1 MKKGILCLSRVENGK
16 KYCQKSITIEE
27 TKLQELICKGL
38 TQAVE
43 NQDEV
48 IAIMIAN
55 IEEIITG
62 KQDGHMI
69 YAIEQQLKKLN
80 ELRETAINL
89 RIETKGDK
97 TRITNEIKKLTDE
110 IKTLREQLEFEKS
123 KIIAKESVNI
133 EVERIKKI
141 LLNL

>member
-1 MKKGILCLSRVENGK
+1 MI
-16 KYCQKSITIEE
+16 SIM
-27 TKLQELICKGL
+27 
-38 TQAVE
+38 V
-43 NQDEV
+43 
-48 IAIMIAN
+48 AN
-55 IEEIITG
+55 IEEVITG

-69 YAIEQQLKKLN
+69 YAIEQQLKELN

-97 TRITNEIKKLTDE
+97 TRITNEIKKLTDQ

-123 KIIAKESVNI
+123 KITAKESVNI

-141 LLNL
+141 LLNYNNQPLQYDEIMIRALIERIRVIPNKTIQIILKGGMTLEQEIE